1 MRCMTEYYGT
11 LPTRSRDWPLMA
23 VVRDFS
29 LDLHSSL
36 MPSFLLVPKG
46 IHCRQGNTCLWK
58 QTNQKVKSKEWISVS
73 RSWVYWP
80 ATFIIQSFFGLQTQ
94 KCKRTFNK
102 SLSLSITNQPTNQPT
117 NQSSSSVDNHYKKCN
132 MFLTWTLT
140 FPQSP
145 YQRRSLRAQT
155 SPSLS
160 QSL

>member
-1 MRCMTEYYGT
+1 MVLSQQGHMTDLWWQSSGT
-11 LPTRSRDWPLMA
+11 SRWTCTPVWCRHFYLCPKESTVDKETRA
-23 VVRDFS
+23 FE
-29 LDLHSSL
+29 
-36 MPSFLLVPKG
+36 
-46 IHCRQGNTCLWK
+46 NK

-117 NQSSSSVDNHYKKCN
+117 NQSSSSVDNHHKKCN